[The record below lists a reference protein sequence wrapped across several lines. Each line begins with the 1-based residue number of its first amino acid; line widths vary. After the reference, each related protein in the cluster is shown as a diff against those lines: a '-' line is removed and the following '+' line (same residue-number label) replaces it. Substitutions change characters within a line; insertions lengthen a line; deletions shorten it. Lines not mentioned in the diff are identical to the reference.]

1 MKHGSWQR
9 TRRVMMSRLL
19 RGIGM
24 SSLALIVSANLS
36 WAADMVKISSLLA
49 DPKGYNMKL
58 VQVEGTVVGLQIQ
71 HFIGNMTKLEKCV
84 QRFILKD
91 ETGAMQAVYATI
103 CPNDAML
110 RNGDRVTV
118 EAHYSG
124 VLEVR
129 SLTKN

>member
-9 TRRVMMSRLL
+9 TRRVMMIRLL

-36 WAADMVKISSLLA
+36 WAGDMVKISSLLA

-91 ETGAMQAVYATI
+91 ET
-103 CPNDAML
+103 
-110 RNGDRVTV
+110 
-118 EAHYSG
+118 
-124 VLEVR
+124 
-129 SLTKN
+129 